1 MTNNIRSEIEKEAQS
16 VLIQYAFFRWE
27 NAVILGMS
35 ILLAFF
41 HYYYG
46 QDNFPQNTLIRWEWW
61 WGWLALGGVGVAA
74 IFVSSLTDAETN
86 AQVLLTLFQEQ
97 FNPRNIQNSDLRQ
110 EVERAL
116 EYQRRIEAHI
126 GKQEGGV
133 LRDRLDDTANQL
145 ADWVAHIYQ
154 LAMRLD
160 AYRRDP
166 LLPQERETAP
176 EELETLRSR
185 LEYEKDQDVRQQ
197 LDELIERKRQQL
209 ESMEALDA
217 RMKQAE
223 LRLEESLTSLA
234 TVYNQMQLVSAQDVD
249 SGRSERLRQDINEQ
263 VNRLDDLVT
272 SLNEVYDYDGLEL

>member
-1 MTNNIRSEIEKEAQS
+1 MTDIRSDIEKEAQS
-16 VLIQYAFFRWE
+16 ALIQYAFFRWE
-27 NAVILGMS
+27 NAVLLGLSLILASFQWLGIFS
-35 ILLAFF
+35 VPFLPA
-41 HYYYG
+41 
-46 QDNFPQNTLIRWEWW
+46 
-61 WGWLALGGVGVAA
+61 WGWLVLGGVGVAA
-74 IFVSSLTDAETN
+74 MTVSSLTDAETN
-86 AQVLLTLFQEQ
+86 AKVLRALFQER
-97 FNPRNIQNSDLRQ
+97 FNPRDIHNPGLRQ

-116 EYQRRIEAHI
+116 EYQERIESHI
-126 GKQEGGV
+126 GKQEAGV
-133 LRDRLDDTANQL
+133 LRDRLNNTANQL
-145 ADWVAHIYQ
+145 ADWIANIYQ

-185 LEYEKDQDVRQQ
+185 VEYEKDPDVRQQ
-197 LDELIERKRQQL
+197 LSELIERKHQQL
-209 ESMEALDA
+209 ESMQALDA

-234 TVYNQMQLVSAQDVD
+234 TVYNQMQLISAQDVD

-263 VNRLDDLVT
+263 VSRLDDLVT

>member
-1 MTNNIRSEIEKEAQS
+1 MTNNIRSKIEKEAQS
-16 VLIQYAFFRWE
+16 ALIQYAFFRWE
-27 NAVILGMS
+27 NAVILGLS

-41 HYYYG
+41 WPDPLPMW
-46 QDNFPQNTLIRWEWW
+46 QWW
-61 WGWLALGGVGVAA
+61 WWLALGGVGMAA
-74 IFVSSLTDAETN
+74 IIVSSLTDAETN

-133 LRDRLDDTANQL
+133 LRDRLKDTANQL

-166 LLPQERETAP
+166 LLPQERETVP
-176 EELETLRSR
+176 EELETLRAR
-185 LEYEKDQDVRQQ
+185 LKYEKNPEVRQQ
-197 LDELIERKRQQL
+197 LEELIERKQQQL

-272 SLNEVYDYDGLEL
+272 SLNEVYDYDGLEI